1 MENPF
6 VFDRPNNVSIE
17 QFIKFYIKEN
27 IYTKF
32 LESTRNILLIGVRG
46 SGKTSTLRYYSFPIQ
61 YANSEV
67 INKFDIIGIHIP
79 SKHPLFSKREY
90 LLYENNNKKS
100 VVVEHFL
107 CINIISCICETFIES
122 SANLDLTIE
131 IEKLILKNL
140 SFILESDFPDNMP
153 LFDSIKLFLNKEAN
167 ASQRKLNNEDFES
180 FIDFSFSFNNT
191 VIPFLEQLKNIPK
204 LKGSHFSLFFDDI
217 QDLGKIH
224 QEIINSW
231 VSYRDNKLFSFK
243 IATADIKPSFI
254 TSTGG
259 VILEGHDFVKI
270 DLTKRLYNKDSEF
283 SKFAKDVISKRLSI
297 AKIDLSVD
305 EFLPESKSFRT
316 GLDEG
321 KAKAKKKAKE
331 KYPNPKGTQ
340 INDYVAKYGRAIYF
354 RERGNKAN
362 IPVFSGFETLVDIS
376 TGVIRNLLTPVYFMY
391 EKERANSSSNSVKEI
406 PPIIQRDIILN
417 RSETFWEKIK
427 DIDSEI
433 ENCPEELG
441 EKINNFFNQ
450 LIIYLKKRIKNEDI
464 SEPRAL
470 NFIISKTSSITD
482 EEQKQIDEIINAC
495 LRSTLL
501 YKRMVGH
508 KSTGVRLPL
517 YVPNRMMLPIHGLD
531 SHGHYSHFP
540 IPAKAF
546 LDAAINNKEIPFFA
560 DEDEEINNQ
569 LELLL

>member
-6 VFDRPNNVSIE
+6 VFDRPNNVSVD

-27 IYTKF
+27 IYTSF

-61 YANSEV
+61 IANPDV
-67 INKFDIIGIHIP
+67 KNKFDIIGIHIP

-90 LLYENNNKKS
+90 LLYENKNKKS

-107 CINIISCICETFIES
+107 CINIISCICETFLES
-122 SANLDLTIE
+122 SENLGLTVD

-140 SFILESDFPDNMP
+140 SFILESDFPQDIP
-153 LFDSIKLFLNKEAN
+153 LFESIKLFLNKESN
-167 ASQRKLNNEDFES
+167 SSQRKLNNESFES

-191 VIPFLEQLKNIPK
+191 VIPFLEQLKKIPK
-204 LKGSHFSLFFDDI
+204 LNSSHFSLFFDDV
-217 QDLGKIH
+217 QDLGRPH

-231 VSYRDNKLFSFK
+231 ISYRDNKLFSFK
-243 IATADIKPSFI
+243 VATADIKPSFL
-254 TSTGG
+254 TSNGG

-283 SKFAKDVISKRLSI
+283 SKFAREVISKRLTLAEI
-297 AKIDLSVD
+297 EVGID
-305 EFLPESKSFRT
+305 EFLPESETFTK
-316 GLDEG
+316 GLEDAR
-321 KAKAKKKAKE
+321 AKARQLANKKF
-331 KYPNPKGTQ
+331 PNPTGSQ
-340 INDYVAKYGRAIYF
+340 IGDYVAKYGRAIYF
-354 RERGNKAN
+354 RERNSKAN
-362 IPVFSGFETLVDIS
+362 VPNYSGFETIVDIS
-376 TGVIRNLLTPVYFMY
+376 TGVIRNLLTPIYFMF
-391 EKERANSSSNSVKEI
+391 EKQSSNTDALKINQI
-406 PPIIQRDIILN
+406 PSLIQKDTIIN

-441 EKINNFFNQ
+441 GKINNFFNQ
-450 LIIYLKKRIKNEDI
+450 LIVYLKKRLKNKDI

-470 NFIISKTSSITD
+470 NFIISKVSTD
-482 EEQKQIDEIINAC
+482 EEQRQIDEIINAS

-508 KSTGVRLPL
+508 KATGVKLPL
-517 YVPNRMMLPIHGLD
+517 YVPNRLMFPAHGLD
-531 SHGHYSHFP
+531 CHGQYSHFP
-540 IPAKAF
+540 ITAKAF

-560 DEDEEINNQ
+560 DEETDNQ
-569 LELLL
+569 LELLF

>member
-61 YANSEV
+61 YANPEV
-67 INKFDIIGIHIP
+67 SNKFDVVGIHIP

-122 SANLDLTIE
+122 SANLDLTKE
-131 IEKLILKNL
+131 IEELILKNL
-140 SFILESDFPDNMP
+140 SFILESDFPQNTS
-153 LFDSIKLFLNKEAN
+153 LFKSIKLFLNKEAN
-167 ASQRKLNNEDFES
+167 ASQRKLNNENFES

-231 VSYRDNKLFSFK
+231 ISYRDNKLFSFK
-243 IATADIKPSFI
+243 VATADIKPSFI

-283 SKFAKDVISKRLSI
+283 SKFAKDVIAKRLVI
-297 AKIDLSVD
+297 AKIDSSVD
-305 EFLPESKSFRT
+305 DFLPESKNFRI

-321 KAKAKKKAKE
+321 REKAREKAKE

-354 RERGNKAN
+354 RERNSKAN
-362 IPVFSGFETLVDIS
+362 IPVYSGFETLVDIS

-391 EKERANSSSNSVKEI
+391 EKQRANSSSDSIKLI
-406 PPIIQRDIILN
+406 PSNI
-417 RSETFWEKIK
+417 
-427 DIDSEI
+427 
-433 ENCPEELG
+433 
-441 EKINNFFNQ
+441 
-450 LIIYLKKRIKNEDI
+450 
-464 SEPRAL
+464 
-470 NFIISKTSSITD
+470 
-482 EEQKQIDEIINAC
+482 
-495 LRSTLL
+495 
-501 YKRMVGH
+501 
-508 KSTGVRLPL
+508 
-517 YVPNRMMLPIHGLD
+517 
-531 SHGHYSHFP
+531 
-540 IPAKAF
+540 
-546 LDAAINNKEIPFFA
+546 
-560 DEDEEINNQ
+560 
-569 LELLL
+569 